1 MLSTQNLSFNYPNA
15 EPFTFPDLSVLSG
28 EVKLVLGESGAGKTT
43 LLHLLAGLL
52 TPARG
57 TIQIGEQSFDALSGA
72 AKDRFR
78 GKNVGIVF
86 QSAQFVRSISVLQ
99 NLYLARSLAGLDANE
114 TLCKELLSDLGIS
127 GRMNAKPNELSVGER
142 QRASIARAL
151 STEPKIVL
159 ADEPTSAL
167 DDTNCLI
174 VADLLEQ
181 TVTNRAAALVIVTHD
196 QRLKHRFQNTVTL

>member
-1 MLSTQNLSFNYPNA
+1 MLSTQNLSFNYPKA
-15 EPFTFPDLSVLSG
+15 EPFTFPDLNVQAG

-52 TPARG
+52 NPTSG
-57 TIQIGEQSFDALSGA
+57 TIQIGEQRLDVLSGA

-78 GKNVGIVF
+78 GSNVGIVF

-99 NLYLARSLAGLDANE
+99 NLYLARTLAGLDRNE

-127 GRMNAKPNELSVGER
+127 ERMNAKPNELSVGER

-167 DDTNCLI
+167 DDTNCLV
-174 VADLLEQ
+174 VADLLEHA
-181 TVTNRAAALVIVTHD
+181 VTNRAAALVVVTHD
-196 QRLKHRFQNTVTL
+196 QRLKNRFQNTVTL